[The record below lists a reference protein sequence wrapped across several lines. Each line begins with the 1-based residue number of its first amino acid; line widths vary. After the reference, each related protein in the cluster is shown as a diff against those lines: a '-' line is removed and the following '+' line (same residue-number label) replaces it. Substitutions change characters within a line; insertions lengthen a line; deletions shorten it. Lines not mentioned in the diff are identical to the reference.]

1 MTENENLS
9 DLYYE
14 RLSSTTNPGTVLAR
28 FMGELIDRPINKSH
42 IIMMNKMVKN
52 YGRFLVFFS
61 ILDLSDVR
69 DLGEN
74 IYPLMSAICKRRFE
88 KAHVSSVIV
97 QYNKL
102 DREITKLDEEAAKVR
117 KSKIKFPSSD
127 DLGKASNE

>member
-52 YGRFLVFFS
+52 YGTKPLEERELLLLAQSGKPRMEDILLLVRQIRMGS
-61 ILDLSDVR
+61 TEMP
-69 DLGEN
+69 G
-74 IYPLMSAICKRRFE
+74 
-88 KAHVSSVIV
+88 
-97 QYNKL
+97 
-102 DREITKLDEEAAKVR
+102 
-117 KSKIKFPSSD
+117 
-127 DLGKASNE
+127 